1 MTETVATT
9 SRSTRR
15 RLIMLDASAAV
26 GVLAGISSR
35 PAAAQA
41 PGQPLSIALPD
52 FVATGLPDPGTA
64 RSVTEIIAGNLQRS
78 GRFAS
83 IDRVAD
89 LEPNADL
96 QPRFAEWQ
104 RINVRA
110 LVTGR
115 LSQSEGRLQAQFRLW
130 DVFAAQH
137 LQAQQYT
144 TTPDNWRRVAHVISD
159 AIYER
164 LTAEKGSFESSAP
177 EITQP

>member
-1 MTETVATT
+1 
-9 SRSTRR
+9 
-15 RLIMLDASAAV
+15 MLGASAAV
-26 GVLAGISSR
+26 GALAGW
-35 PAAAQA
+35 PAAAVARLEGAQ
-41 PGQPLSIALPD
+41 GHVSPLPIAIPD
-52 FVATGLPDPGTA
+52 FVAAGLPDPGVA
-64 RSVTEIIAGNLQRS
+64 RSVTEIIATNLQRS

-96 QPRFAEWQ
+96 QPRFSEWQ

-130 DVFAAQH
+130 DVVAAQQ

-144 TTPDNWRRVAHVISD
+144 TTPDNWRRVAHAISE
-159 AIYER
+159 AVYER
-164 LTAEKGSFESSAP
+164 LTGEKGSFESSAP
-177 EITQP
+177 EITKP